1 MSGTAITESAESAA
15 AEQDNNNI
23 RHAGDEGEAGSVAG
37 DGEEDDDDG
46 GSDGY
51 QPLWVRLACIGLD
64 FLTQT
69 YDQIRIVPE
78 IVLFEQY
85 VCRSYHDG
93 AGGGGGH
100 GLPDGRIP
108 HQLCKNPDV
117 QYQLARLRSWKAL
130 FDGLA
135 ILITAIPM
143 GILADRVGR
152 KKVIAS
158 SVLGPILQLCW
169 ILLVCMGGFQE
180 RGMSMIWA
188 GSAFLLMGNLSSA
201 NATIYAMAAD
211 SCPPAQRS
219 RYFYYL
225 YSTFLVCELFA
236 PALASVTIERNLLI
250 PFGVGLTSLLTC
262 FPILHVM
269 PETHRVG
276 GSPVTATNSRRS
288 SSSSDKNQ
296 REARETDQLLSSPTD
311 ATGEP
316 VARSRRSLLSVVRN
330 RNILLALFVLFIGA
344 LRQGTVSVL
353 LQYAAVRFG
362 WPTSRTAMLVS
373 VIAASNIVLFL
384 VILPQTVAFLTSR
397 WHVMPQLIDYNV
409 VSASLVILTVGAT
422 FMGLASSMH
431 WLICAT
437 LFFATGYGTRV
448 AVLSLVTSWTDEDT
462 RASTFGIAQIVEGFG
477 RMGGDPILLRI
488 FARSMRMEGILQ
500 GLPFYVAAVGFGLA
514 AVAWR
519 FVRLRVIA

>member
-1 MSGTAITESAESAA
+1 MSGTAITDAESAA
-15 AEQDNNNI
+15 AQRDPDDAW
-23 RHAGDEGEAGSVAG
+23 RAGDDGDGDGEAGCVV
-37 DGEEDDDDG
+37 DGA
-46 GSDGY
+46 SAAGY

-78 IVLFEQY
+78 IVLFEQF
-85 VCRSYHDG
+85 VCRSYHAG
-93 AGGGGGH
+93 AGDADGGLGS
-100 GLPDGRIP
+100 LPPGMIP
-108 HQLCKNPDV
+108 HELCKNPDV

-130 FDGLA
+130 FDGIAVLV
-135 ILITAIPM
+135 TAIPM

-169 ILLVCMGGFQE
+169 ILLVCMGGLQK
-180 RGMSMIWA
+180 RGMNMIWA

-236 PALASVTIERNLLI
+236 PALASITIERNLLI
-250 PFGVGLTSLLTC
+250 PFGVGLASLLAC

-269 PETHRVG
+269 PETHRVDACE
-276 GSPVTATNSRRS
+276 SPMATSHSRPS
-288 SSSSDKNQ
+288 SSSSDKDQ
-296 REARETDQLLSSPTD
+296 GEARETDRLLGPPTTDPAEELD
-311 ATGEP
+311 ARP
-316 VARSRRSLLSVVRN
+316 RRSLLSVVRN

-384 VILPQTVAFLTSR
+384 VVLPQAVAFLTSR

-409 VSASLVILTVGAT
+409 VSASLVILAVGAT

-437 LFFATGYGTRV
+437 LLFATGYGTRV
-448 AVLSLVTSWTDEDT
+448 AVLSLITSWTDEDT
-462 RASTFGIAQIVEGFG
+462 RASTFGIAQIVEGVG
-477 RMGGDPILLRI
+477 RMAGDPILLRI
-488 FARSMRMEGILQ
+488 FARSMRMDGILQ
-500 GLPFYVAAVGFGLA
+500 GLPFYLAAVGFGLA

-519 FVRLRVIA
+519 FVRLR

>member
-1 MSGTAITESAESAA
+1 
-15 AEQDNNNI
+15 
-23 RHAGDEGEAGSVAG
+23 
-37 DGEEDDDDG
+37 
-46 GSDGY
+46 
-51 QPLWVRLACIGLD
+51 
-64 FLTQT
+64 
-69 YDQIRIVPE
+69 
-78 IVLFEQY
+78 
-85 VCRSYHDG
+85 
-93 AGGGGGH
+93 
-100 GLPDGRIP
+100 
-108 HQLCKNPDV
+108 
-117 QYQLARLRSWKAL
+117 
-130 FDGLA
+130 
-135 ILITAIPM
+135 M

-158 SVLGPILQLCW
+158 SVLGPILQLSW
-169 ILLVCMGGFQE
+169 ILLVCRSIFSVSVRDMIPRSASPQAGKLTTMETSGMGGLQE

-250 PFGVGLTSLLTC
+250 PFGVGLASLLIC

-269 PETHRVG
+269 PETHKVGESRV
-276 GSPVTATNSRRS
+276 SASSRRS
-288 SSSSDKNQ
+288 SSSSDKDQN
-296 REARETDQLLSSPTD
+296 EARETDPLLSNPVDPTS
-311 ATGEP
+311 EP
-316 VARSRRSLLSVVRN
+316 EVRPRRNLLSVVRN

-397 WHVMPQLIDYNV
+397 WHIMPQLIDYNV
-409 VSASLVILTVGAT
+409 VSISLVILTVGAT

-431 WLICAT
+431 WLICGRWKIILRAKFRT
-437 LFFATGYGTRV
+437 VLTQPSYTSLCDRIRDQSCSTVPRHVLDRRGHPREHLWNCSNYRGHRQNVWRSHITEDICQIHAHGRSPTRL
-448 AVLSLVTSWTDEDT
+448 AVLRCRGKFLQVNNQLV
-462 RASTFGIAQIVEGFG
+462 
-477 RMGGDPILLRI
+477 
-488 FARSMRMEGILQ
+488 
-500 GLPFYVAAVGFGLA
+500 
-514 AVAWR
+514 
-519 FVRLRVIA
+519 